1 MFGLQQEMMIH
12 KEEQERGRIWG
23 AEGTWRMRQL
33 KETIPREAC
42 TVDIPDKDFK
52 ADVLYTFKEHVQ
64 FYRHQ
69 SIIITK

>member
-1 MFGLQQEMMIH
+1 MGC
-12 KEEQERGRIWG
+12 RGYMKDEAVKRNH
-23 AEGTWRMRQL
+23 
-33 KETIPREAC
+33 PREAC